1 MVKRFIS
8 AAALL
13 VSVAGSALC
22 QPVTLSN
29 SSARAAF
36 DLAGGGF
43 TSFELTAAKLN
54 PFTWDSKRG
63 DGARPRGHFL
73 CFDRWGA
80 PSLSEA
86 ANGMPFHGEAPFVN
100 WKLDR
105 SSASEAAMA
114 ASLPIAQLSIRRT
127 VRLHASEAVL
137 SVTETVRNDGKL
149 GRVYNLVQ
157 HPTIAPPFL
166 AADTVVD
173 SNARKGFMQSTP
185 MPNPEEP
192 PVWWP
197 QALKEG
203 QPVDLRRL
211 TNDPLPNVVSYTL
224 DEEYGWVTAA
234 TPSQGLLLGYIWR
247 TREYPWLNIW
257 RHVENGKPAARG
269 LEFGT
274 TGLHQPPPILVA
286 KGKIFGRPIFDFLD
300 AGSEAQRSYAAFLV
314 KISAGFQGVDRLSY
328 RTGRITLHERG
339 SARVIELNAGSVLPE

>member
-1 MVKRFIS
+1 MIPL
-8 AAALL
+8 AALL
-13 VSVAGSALC
+13 VSFAGTALA

-29 SSARAAF
+29 ASARATF

-43 TSFELTAAKLN
+43 TSFDLSAGKLN

-63 DGARPRGHFL
+63 GGARPRGHFI

-80 PSLSEA
+80 PSQSEA
-86 ANGMPFHGEAPFVN
+86 ANGMPFHGEAPFVM

-105 SSASEAAMA
+105 STASEAAMSA
-114 ASLPIAQLSIRRT
+114 LLPLAQLSIRRT
-127 VRLHASEAVL
+127 AKIHASEAIV
-137 SVTETVRNDGKL
+137 SVTETVRNEGKL
-149 GRVYNLVQ
+149 GRLYNLVQ

-166 AADTVVD
+166 AVDTVVD

-203 QPVDLRRL
+203 QSVDLRRL
-211 TNDPLPNVVSYTL
+211 TDDPLPNVVSYTL

-257 RHVENGKPAARG
+257 RHVEGGKPAARG

-286 KGKIFGRPIFDFLD
+286 KGKIFGRPLFDFLD
-300 AGSEAQRSYAAFLV
+300 SGSEVARSYAAFLV
-314 KISAGFQGVDRLSY
+314 KIPAGYQGVARLTY
-328 RTGRITLHERG
+328 QGGKITLYERG
-339 SARVIELNAGSVLPE
+339 STRTIELNSGNLFPE